1 MKLRAVM
8 ASAVALMILVL
19 AACGTSSGTSGSGGM
34 GTMPGMGNGSRGT
47 PGSASGSSANT
58 VNVTLSDF
66 KIAASQT
73 AFKVGVP
80 YHFVVTNAQ
89 QSTTNHEL
97 MTSMPTSGD
106 GMRMEDMDK
115 MALFFI
121 DASKLA

>member
-8 ASAVALMILVL
+8 ASAVALIMLVL
-19 AACGTSSGTSGSGGM
+19 AACGSSSGTSGSGGM

-73 AFKVGVP
+73 TFKVGVP

-97 MTSMPTSGD
+97 MTRACPQISATGVTY
-106 GMRMEDMDK
+106 
-115 MALFFI
+115 
-121 DASKLA
+121 